1 MPEFHSFLSLIIIPL
16 SIYATFCLFS
26 HWWARGLLPPLWPL
40 WKTDVMHT
48 DVQAA
53 LQLACFQFFGVYIP
67 KSRIGRLYG
76 NSIFNFWVTV
86 FYSNCTILH
95 SHQQYTRV
103 PISLHLCPHIILF
116 FFLNNCHPNRCEVV
130 SHCVFY
136 LHFSND
142 FSDTEHLFHVHWLF
156 EYLLWRNVSIQVK
169 VYTIYHI
176 WRAIFFTQSF
186 NLNTNFI

>member
-1 MPEFHSFLSLIIIPL
+1 MPEFHSFLRLIIIPL

-48 DVQAA
+48 DIQAA

-116 FFLNNCHPNRCEVV
+116 FFLIIAILVDVRWYLI
-130 SHCVFY
+130 VFFICIS
-136 LHFSND
+136 LMI
-142 FSDTEHLFHVHWLF
+142 LV
-156 EYLLWRNVSIQVK
+156 
-169 VYTIYHI
+169 
-176 WRAIFFTQSF
+176 TQSIF
-186 NLNTNFI
+186 PCSLAIWISSLEKCVHSSQGIYNISYMEGNLLYSVIQFKY

>member
-1 MPEFHSFLSLIIIPL
+1 MPEFHSFLRLIIIPL

-48 DVQAA
+48 DIQAA
-53 LQLACFQFFGVYIP
+53 LQLACFQFFGVYVP

-116 FFLNNCHPNRCEVV
+116 FFLIIAILVDVRWYLI
-130 SHCVFY
+130 VFFICISLMILVTQSIFSMFIGY
-136 LHFSND
+136 LN
-142 FSDTEHLFHVHWLF
+142 
-156 EYLLWRNVSIQVK
+156 
-169 VYTIYHI
+169 
-176 WRAIFFTQSF
+176 IFFGEICPFKSRYIQYIIYGGQSS
-186 NLNTNFI
+186 LLSHSI